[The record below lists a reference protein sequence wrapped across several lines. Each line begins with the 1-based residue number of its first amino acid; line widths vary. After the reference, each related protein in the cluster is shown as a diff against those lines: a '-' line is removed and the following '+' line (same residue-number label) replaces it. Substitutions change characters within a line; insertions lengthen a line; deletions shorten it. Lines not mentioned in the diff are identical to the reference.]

1 MREPGTL
8 RRTCLVGVRGVGKTT
23 FIRSLLAE
31 LPDVDYIVGS
41 AVLRQL
47 AGPEFERF
55 DFLPREQK
63 EHFRRASIAHLEARQ
78 AQLRKHILCDGH
90 TALLD
95 ESTGRVED
103 VFTEHDCRFFDTLV
117 LLEAP
122 LEVVLTRRGSDTSKR
137 RSLDPEILKAEIA
150 WEQQNSAR
158 IAHQWGMELHVLPM
172 DADHARA
179 RFLEVMRK

>member
-1 MREPGTL
+1 MREPGSL
-8 RRTCLVGVRGVGKTT
+8 GRTCLIGVRGVGKTT
-23 FIRSLLAE
+23 FIRSVLAE
-31 LPDVDYIVGS
+31 LPDVDYIIGS

-55 DFLPREQK
+55 DYLPRERK
-63 EHFRRASIAHLEARQ
+63 EHFRRASIEHMEARQ

-95 ESTGRVED
+95 ESTGKVED

-122 LEVVLTRRGSDTSKR
+122 LELVLARRRSDPSKR
-137 RSLDPEILKAEIA
+137 RSLDPEVLKVEIA
-150 WEQQNSAR
+150 WEQQNSVR
-158 IAHQWGMELHVLPM
+158 IARRWGMELHTLPM
-172 DADHARA
+172 DAERARA
-179 RFLEVMRK
+179 TFLEVMRR